1 MEVARVLGIKA
12 SVLVLGMADG
22 MRGIGNKSECSGV
35 RDGRGD
41 ERYQE

>member
-12 SVLVLGMADG
+12 NGLVLGMADG
-22 MRGIGNKSECSGV
+22 MRGIGNKSKYSGV

-41 ERYQE
+41 ERYRE